1 MNQKEYQMSKR
12 IVGVKFYKEGR
23 NKSMDDIIKIFEKCP
38 SEILNNLSDTTYYYT
53 TDIDDLK
60 KLDCVVVQGGNTIT
74 MVVVVEPNVT
84 HKEGQK
90 AFRNVIAKLSFSNSI
105 MNIAA
110 KANER
115 KLINDI
121 FTSLAIV
128 ETETSMHSK
137 TCSLKNI
144 KKAIEKLEKHYG
156 QH

>member
-1 MNQKEYQMSKR
+1 MSRR
-12 IVGVKFYKEGR
+12 IVGVKFYKDSR
-23 NKSMDDIIKIFEKCP
+23 NNSMDDIIRIFENYP
-38 SEILNNLSDTTYYYT
+38 LEILNNLSDTTYYYA

-110 KANER
+110 KANEC
-115 KLINDI
+115 KLFKDI
-121 FTSLAIV
+121 FTNLVIV
-128 ETETSMHSK
+128 KAETNTHSK

-144 KKAIEKLEKHYG
+144 KKAIEKLEKHYE

>member
-12 IVGVKFYKEGR
+12 IVGVKFYKESR
-23 NKSMDDIIKIFEKCP
+23 NKSMDNIIKIFESCP
-38 SEILNNLSDTTYYYT
+38 LEILNNLSDTTYYYT

-60 KLDCVVVQGGNTIT
+60 KLDCVVVQGDNTIT

-105 MNIAA
+105 MNIVA
-110 KANER
+110 KANEC
-115 KLINDI
+115 KLIKDI
-121 FTSLAIV
+121 FTDLVIIK
-128 ETETSMHSK
+128 TETNMRSK
-137 TCSLKNI
+137 TYSLKNI
-144 KKAIEKLEKHYG
+144 KKAIEKLEKHYE

>member
-1 MNQKEYQMSKR
+1 MSKR
-12 IVGVKFYKEGR
+12 IVGVKFYKDSR
-23 NKSMDDIIKIFEKCP
+23 NKSMDNIIRIFESYP
-38 SEILNNLSDTTYYYT
+38 LEILNNLSDTTYYYT

-60 KLDCVVVQGGNTIT
+60 ELDCVVVQGGNIIT

-105 MNIAA
+105 TNIAA
-110 KANER
+110 KANEC
-115 KLINDI
+115 KLIKDI
-121 FTSLAIV
+121 FTSLVIIK
-128 ETETSMHSK
+128 TETSIRSK
-137 TCSLKNI
+137 TCSLKII

>member
-1 MNQKEYQMSKR
+1 MSRR
-12 IVGVKFYKEGR
+12 IVGVKFYKDSR
-23 NKSMDDIIKIFEKCP
+23 NKSMDNIIKIFESCP
-38 SEILNNLSDTTYYYT
+38 LEILNNLSDTTYYYT

-60 KLDCVVVQGGNTIT
+60 KLDCVVVQGDNTIT

-105 MNIAA
+105 NIAA
-110 KANER
+110 KANEC
-115 KLINDI
+115 KLIKDI
-121 FTSLAIV
+121 FTNLVIIK
-128 ETETSMHSK
+128 TETNMHSK
-137 TCSLKNI
+137 TYSLKSI

>member
-1 MNQKEYQMSKR
+1 MSRR
-12 IVGVKFYKEGR
+12 IVGVKFYKESR
-23 NKSMDDIIKIFEKCP
+23 NKSMDNIIKIFESCP
-38 SEILNNLSDTTYYYT
+38 LEILNNLSDTTYYYT

-60 KLDCVVVQGGNTIT
+60 KSDCVVVQGDNTIT

-105 MNIAA
+105 MDIAT
-110 KANER
+110 KANEC
-115 KLINDI
+115 KLIKDI
-121 FTSLAIV
+121 FTNLVIIK
-128 ETETSMHSK
+128 TETNMRSK

-144 KKAIEKLEKHYG
+144 KKAIEKLEKHYE

>member
-1 MNQKEYQMSKR
+1 MSRR
-12 IVGVKFYKEGR
+12 IVGVKFYKDSR
-23 NKSMDDIIKIFEKCP
+23 NKSMDNIIKIFE
-38 SEILNNLSDTTYYYT
+38 SYHLEILNNLSDTTYYYT

-60 KLDCVVVQGGNTIT
+60 KLDCVVVQGNNTIT

-110 KANER
+110 KANEC
-115 KLINDI
+115 KLIKDI
-121 FTSLAIV
+121 FTSLVIIK
-128 ETETSMHSK
+128 TETSMRSK
-137 TCSLKNI
+137 TCSLKII

>member
-1 MNQKEYQMSKR
+1 MNQKEYRMSRR
-12 IVGVKFYKEGR
+12 IVGVKFYKESR
-23 NKSMDDIIKIFEKCP
+23 NKSMDNIIKIFKRDP
-38 SEILNNLSDTTYYYT
+38 LEILNNLSDTTYYYT

-60 KLDCVVVQGGNTIT
+60 KLDCVVVQGNNTIT

-105 MNIAA
+105 MDIVA
-110 KANER
+110 KANEC
-115 KLINDI
+115 KLLKDI
-121 FTSLAIV
+121 FTNLVIV
-128 ETETSMHSK
+128 KAETNTHSK

-144 KKAIEKLEKHYG
+144 KEAIEKLEEHYE